1 MKIGELYYCTLR
13 ARHVRDWQD
22 KVFLY
27 LGESIIHRPDGVTI
41 TNHKIHIDGRE
52 VIVDRTM
59 LRHFKKVA

>member
-1 MKIGELYYCTLR
+1 MKIGELYCCTLR
-13 ARHVRDWQD
+13 TRTFYDWQG

-27 LGESIIHRPDGVTI
+27 LGESIIRRPDGVTI

-52 VIVDRTM
+52 VLVDRTM